1 MLKAGPDSEQRDK
14 NTRMITAAGNSEPSK
29 TPSNCECDDTHFH
42 RRRNAFCDDMGEL
55 RREDMELK
63 NYMEDLVMQQIDAV
77 ISANRDVCSCEK
89 CRYDIAAIALTIL
102 PPIM

>member
-1 MLKAGPDSEQRDK
+1 
-14 NTRMITAAGNSEPSK
+14 
-29 TPSNCECDDTHFH
+29 
-42 RRRNAFCDDMGEL
+42 
-55 RREDMELK
+55 MELK

-102 PPIM
+102 PAHYVVTSLGETYTRIKTLEQQFATDIVMALTEGIKTVKQHPHHDEASV